1 MSEPVGGQAV
11 RPARGLM
18 WTVVL
23 LLLAAAGLLWAAS
36 TVPWFDGTGSPAAA
50 RDRPTG
56 ADQVPALIPL
66 ALLSLAGIAGAV
78 ATAGALRRVVGGL
91 LALLGAGGIALW
103 LGYAATVTAAGPLL
117 GLAGLA
123 PLLAAGLIVLV
134 GGARMPALGARY
146 DTGSNARAA
155 DPDREV
161 WEALDS
167 GSDPTVTARKDP

>member
-1 MSEPVGGQAV
+1 MPEHAA
-11 RPARGLM
+11 RPARGLL

-23 LLLAAAGLLWAAS
+23 LLLAAAGLLWGSSSVAWFADAS
-36 TVPWFDGTGSPAAA
+36 SALRSA
-50 RDRPTG
+50 RDQPTG

-66 ALLSLAGIAGAV
+66 ALLSLAGIAGAI
-78 ATAGALRRVVGGL
+78 ATSGVLRRVVGGL
-91 LALLGAGGIALW
+91 LALLAVGGIALW
-103 LGYAATVTAAGPLL
+103 VGYAATVTAVGPLL

-123 PLLAAGLIVLV
+123 LLLAAGLIVLV